1 MPLPNKISAL
11 LRRILHISAA
21 ALVISFC
28 AVIPSYAQQAQMVAL
43 TSQTADALKKAHA
56 KKVLV
61 RDFSGPGLE
70 VTQLG
75 RSLADQY
82 AETLAKSGGEFVVV
96 DRTQML
102 QALSTAEPP
111 MTTSSD
117 LNLGHLAKTTHADTE
132 VLGHLESDGTHVS
145 LAVEVRSVKK
155 GKTAGKFHETFDE
168 SKDMET
174 QLAQTLSKV
183 DYPDSDAIGYTAPT
197 CQHCR
202 PLPGY
207 TDAAFNAHVE
217 GSVELSAVVETDG
230 RTSHI
235 VVEKK
240 LGAGLDENA
249 VKAVQNWEFKP
260 SLGPDGKPAAVRILF
275 QVDFHVH

>member
-1 MPLPNKISAL
+1 MPFLSKIPTL
-11 LRRILHISAA
+11 LRPILRISAA
-21 ALVISFC
+21 ALVFFIC
-28 AVIPSYAQQAQMVAL
+28 AAIPSYAQQTQIAAL
-43 TSQTADALKKAHA
+43 TSQTADALEKAHA

-75 RSLADQY
+75 RSLADQC
-82 AETLAKSGGEFVVV
+82 AETLAKSGGKFVVV

-102 QALSTAEPP
+102 QALSTTKPP

-117 LNLGHLAKTTHADTE
+117 LNLGHLAETTHADTE

-145 LAVEVRSVKK
+145 LAVEVRNVKK
-155 GKTAGKFHETFDE
+155 GKTVAKLRETFDE
-168 SKDMET
+168 SKDMDA
-174 QLAQTLSKV
+174 QLAQILSKV

-197 CQHCR
+197 CQRCR

-207 TDAAFNAHVE
+207 TDAAFKAHVE

-235 VVEKK
+235 VVEKR
-240 LGAGLDENA
+240 LGAGLDESA
-249 VKAVQNWEFKP
+249 VKAAQNWEFQP